1 MVTPETNS
9 KALNLLR
16 EIKILNNKIY
26 NLNEDESTI
35 SGLHIRKTIKKKP
48 LEYKRAALIKELINI
63 YPIHNSKK
71 HLLKHFDDNNL
82 SEELTPGLGL
92 QTALEDLTYPTVIEV
107 SSDGR
112 WEEGDKASIY
122 LTNNLDDN
130 NLKSIMRRAS
140 GTKKNYNSKHLRA
153 ITRHKRRKQTRHKRR
168 RQSRRKRKNQTRR
181 RRKRKTT

>member
-1 MVTPETNS
+1 MVTPQTNS

-48 LEYKRAALIKELINI
+48 LEYKRTALIKELIKI

-71 HLLKHFDDNNL
+71 HLLKHFDDTNL
-82 SEELTPGLGL
+82 SEELTPGLAL

-112 WEEGDKASIY
+112 WEEGNKASINI
-122 LTNNLDDN
+122 TNNLDDN
-130 NLKSIMRRAS
+130 TLKSIMRSAS
-140 GTKKNYNSKHLRA
+140 GTKKNYNSKKLRST
-153 ITRHKRRKQTRHKRR
+153 TRYKRRQTKRKRKRQTTRKRR
-168 RQSRRKRKNQTRR
+168 R
-181 RRKRKTT
+181 KTT